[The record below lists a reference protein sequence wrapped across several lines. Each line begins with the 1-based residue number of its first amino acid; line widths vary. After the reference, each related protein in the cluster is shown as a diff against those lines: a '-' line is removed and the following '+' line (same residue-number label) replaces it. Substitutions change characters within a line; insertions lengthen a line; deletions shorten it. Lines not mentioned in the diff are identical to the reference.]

1 MICMPVL
8 GAPSRCL
15 EVPITARMA
24 TWKLVYSV
32 LLANV
37 PVSEHNS
44 KRGGVFLWRADN
56 LTDRLWKSAKVVSPI
71 FLG

>member
-24 TWKLVYSV
+24 TWKLVYGV

-44 KRGGVFLWRADN
+44 KRGGVFFCGE
-56 LTDRLWKSAKVVSPI
+56 LTT
-71 FLG
+71 

>member
-1 MICMPVL
+1 MPVL
-8 GAPSRCL
+8 GAPSRRL
-15 EVPITARMA
+15 EVLITARMA
-24 TWKLVYSV
+24 AWKLVYGV

-44 KRGGVFLWRADN
+44 KRGGVFVCGEPTTRLTGYGN
-56 LTDRLWKSAKVVSPI
+56 LPKLLVQF